1 MALQQATFAS
11 GCFWGIEEIFRRE
24 PGVLHTATGYS
35 GGHTVRPWYDEVC
48 DGTTGHAEAVQ
59 VLYDPAL
66 VTYERLLEIFWA
78 SHDPTQLN
86 RQGPDVGT
94 QYRSMIFVH
103 DDDQKAAA
111 LASKA
116 ALETSSHHRRRRPVV
131 TEIVAAGPFWR
142 AEDYHQQYYSKRG
155 TDPTCR
161 I

>member
-1 MALQQATFAS
+1 VALQQATFAA
-11 GCFWGIEEIFRRE
+11 GCFWGVEEIFRRE
-24 PGVLHTATGYS
+24 PGVLHTATGYA

-48 DGTTGHAEAVQ
+48 DGRTGHAEAVQ

-66 VTYERLLEIFWA
+66 VTYERLLAVFW
-78 SHDPTQLN
+78 SCHDPTQLN

-103 DDDQKAAA
+103 DDAQKAAA
-111 LASKA
+111 VASKA
-116 ALETSSHHRRRRPVV
+116 ALEASGHLRRRRPVV

-142 AEDYHQQYYSKRG
+142 AEDHHQQYYAKRG
-155 TDPTCR
+155 TGPTCR